1 MKLNSK
7 KIFWVGFAFMIIC
20 LFWQVYDN
28 IVAKML
34 INSFGLDQF
43 WSGVV
48 LAIDNVLALFMLPLF
63 GALSDK
69 TKTKFGKRTPYIF
82 FGTLAAALLFIGV
95 AVFDNLQQKSVEG
108 YGIPEIVEV
117 TDATDPNYG
126 YFTFRDKVYGDKEL
140 KTYGTKEAAT
150 TVRAAE
156 VLEYTKENI
165 TYFIFF
171 MITLLLVL
179 IAMATYRT
187 PAVSLMPDVTPKP
200 LRSKANAIINLMGT
214 AGGIIALAYPML
226 LSKFTDS
233 YLAIFVVLAILM
245 IVFLSIFMVKV
256 NEPKFVQE
264 MHEDSIKYGIEI
276 ETTSPEEDK
285 GPDMTPDVKKS
296 FYLILASIIFWFMAY
311 NAATSKFSVFA
322 EDALN
327 MGYNVPLLIAQ
338 GAAVVSYIPIGIIAS
353 KYGRKRTILAGI
365 IILFTAF
372 LTGSIVAF
380 TKTKPLIYATMGVA
394 GIGWATINVNSYP
407 MVVEMSK
414 EGNIGKYTGYYYT
427 ASMFAQI
434 ITPMLSGALMAFV
447 NNKVSAGFGYR
458 VLFPYC
464 VLFCIIAFITMS
476 QVKHGDSKPIPV
488 KSIEAL
494 GADD

>member
-20 LFWQVYDN
+20 LFWQIYDN

-69 TKTKFGKRTPYIF
+69 TKTKYGKRTPYIF

-95 AVFDNLQQKSVEG
+95 ALFDNMQQKAVTD
-108 YGIPEIVEV
+108 YGIPAVIEVVEEDDPNFGLFTYRGMLYGD
-117 TDATDPNYG
+117 TDAG
-126 YFTFRDKVYGDKEL
+126 
-140 KTYGTKEAAT
+140 TYGTKEAAT
-150 TVRAAE
+150 TVRSAE
-156 VLEYTKENI
+156 VLQYTKQNVI
-165 TYFIFF
+165 YFILF
-171 MITLLLVL
+171 MIVLLLVL

-226 LSKFTDS
+226 LAKFTNS
-233 YLAIFVVLAILM
+233 YIVTFAVLALLM
-245 IVFLSIFMVKV
+245 IIFLGIFMLKVK
-256 NEPKFVQE
+256 EPKLVQE
-264 MHEDSIKYGIEI
+264 MHEESRKYGIEEEVVV
-276 ETTSPEEDK
+276 ETEK
-285 GPDMTPDVKKS
+285 QNGPDMSPEVRKS
-296 FYLILASIIFWFMAY
+296 FYLIMASIIFWFMAY

-322 EDALN
+322 EDALD
-327 MGYNVPLLIAQ
+327 MGYNIPLLIAQ
-338 GAAVVSYIPIGIIAS
+338 GAAVISYIPIGIIAS
-353 KYGRKRTILAGI
+353 KYGRKKTIMAGI
-365 IILFTAF
+365 IILFSAF
-372 LTGSIVAF
+372 LLGSIVAF
-380 TKTKPLIYATMGVA
+380 TKTKPLIYVTMGVA

-434 ITPMLSGALMAFV
+434 ITPMLSGAIMALV
-447 NNKVSAGFGYR
+447 NTKISSGFGYR

-464 VLFCIIAFITMS
+464 VLFCII
-476 QVKHGDSKPIPV
+476 
-488 KSIEAL
+488 
-494 GADD
+494 

>member
-20 LFWQVYDN
+20 IFWQVYDN

-34 INSFGLDQF
+34 INNFGLDQF

-48 LAIDNVLALFMLPLF
+48 LAIDNILALFMLPLF

-69 TKTKFGKRTPYIF
+69 TKTRYGKRTPYIF
-82 FGTLAAALLFIGV
+82 LGTLVAALLFVGV
-95 AVFDNLQQKSVEG
+95 AFFDNLQQKSVEDA
-108 YGIPEIVEV
+108 GIPQVVEIVDDTNV
-117 TDATDPNYG
+117 NYG
-126 YFTFRDKVYGDKEL
+126 KFTFEGEL
-140 KTYGTKEAAT
+140 CGEIGTKTYGTKEAAASARA
-150 TVRAAE
+150 TVVFAHTKTDIKYF
-156 VLEYTKENI
+156 VL
-165 TYFIFF
+165 F
-171 MITLLLVL
+171 MIILLLVL

-214 AGGIIALAYPML
+214 AGGIIALIFPMIVL
-226 LSKFTDS
+226 KFTDS
-233 YLAIFVVLAILM
+233 YIAVFVVLAILM
-245 IVFLSIFMVKV
+245 ITFLGVFMLKVK
-256 NEPKFVQE
+256 EPKLVEE
-264 MHEDSIKYGIEI
+264 MHEESEKYGIEREI
-276 ETTSPEEDK
+276 STPEDAK
-285 GPDMTPDVKKS
+285 GHDMAPDVRKS

-322 EDALN
+322 EDVLN

-353 KYGRKRTILAGI
+353 KRGRKRTILVGI

-372 LTGSIVAF
+372 ALGSIVAF
-380 TKTKPLIYATMGVA
+380 TKIKPLIYVTMGIA

-414 EGNIGKYTGYYYT
+414 EGTIGKYTGYYYT

-434 ITPMLSGALMAFV
+434 ITPMLSGAIMALI
-447 NNKVSAGFGYR
+447 NAKSPGLGYQF
-458 VLFPYC
+458 LFPYC

-476 QVKHGDSKPIPV
+476 RVKHGDSKPIPV
-488 KSIEAL
+488 KSIEAFDI
-494 GADD
+494 DD

>member
-20 LFWQVYDN
+20 IFWQIYDN

-69 TKTKFGKRTPYIF
+69 TKTRFGKRTPYIF
-82 FGTLAAALLFIGV
+82 FGTLAAALLFMGV
-95 AVFDNLQQKSVEG
+95 AIFDNLQQKSVEG
-108 YGIPEIVEV
+108 YGIPNIVEV
-117 TDATDPNYG
+117 IEEEDPNYG
-126 YFTFRDKVYGDKEL
+126 LFTFRDEVYGDEAAG
-140 KTYGTKEAAT
+140 TYGTKEAAA

-156 VLEYTKENI
+156 VLEYTKDNVL
-165 TYFIFF
+165 YFILF
-171 MITLLLVL
+171 MVILLFVL

-214 AGGIIALAYPML
+214 AGGIIALAYPMVL
-226 LSKFTDS
+226 AKFTDS
-233 YLAIFVVLAILM
+233 YIVTFAVLALLM
-245 IVFLSIFMVKV
+245 FIFLGIFLLKVK
-256 NEPKFVQE
+256 EPKFVQE
-264 MHEDSIKYGIEI
+264 MHEDSIKYGIEV
-276 ETTSPEEDK
+276 ETTSPEGDK
-285 GPDMTPDVKKS
+285 EPDMAPDVKKS

-327 MGYNVPLLIAQ
+327 MGYNIPLLIAQ

-353 KYGRKRTILAGI
+353 KHGRKRTILAGI
-365 IILFTAF
+365 IILFAAF
-372 LTGSIVAF
+372 VIGSIVAF
-380 TKTKPLIYATMGVA
+380 TKTKPLIYATMGIA

-447 NNKVSAGFGYR
+447 NNNVSAGFGYR

-476 QVKHGDSKPIPV
+476 RVKHGDSKPIPA
-488 KSIEAL
+488 KAIEAYDV
-494 GADD
+494 DD